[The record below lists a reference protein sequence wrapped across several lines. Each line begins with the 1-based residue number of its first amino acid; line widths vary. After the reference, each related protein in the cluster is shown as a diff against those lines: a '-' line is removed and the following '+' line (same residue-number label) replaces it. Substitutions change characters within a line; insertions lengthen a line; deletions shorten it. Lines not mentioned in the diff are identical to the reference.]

1 MLDAEGR
8 EKENLEEEIG
18 VLRSQLLH
26 MSMEVDEVI
35 DTIIVKDF
43 APRNLLFLFITQ
55 FCFLLEHAT
64 LT

>member
-43 APRNLLFLFITQ
+43 APRNLLFLFITH
-55 FCFLLEHAT
+55 FCF
-64 LT
+64 

>member
-18 VLRSQLLH
+18 VFRSQLLH

-43 APRNLLFLFITQ
+43 APRNLLFLFITH
-55 FCFLLEHAT
+55 FCF
-64 LT
+64 

>member
-1 MLDAEGR
+1 MLDVEGS

-43 APRNLLFLFITQ
+43 APGNLLFLFITQ
-55 FCFLLEHAT
+55 FCF
-64 LT
+64 

>member
-1 MLDAEGR
+1 MLDVEGS

-43 APRNLLFLFITQ
+43 APRNLLFLFITH
-55 FCFLLEHAT
+55 FCF
-64 LT
+64 

>member
-18 VLRSQLLH
+18 VFRSQLLH

-35 DTIIVKDF
+35 DTIIVNDF
-43 APRNLLFLFITQ
+43 APRNLLFLFITH
-55 FCFLLEHAT
+55 FCF
-64 LT
+64 